1 MSKRYADLNVVIS
14 AILAR
19 DAEQAGIHVLESRL
33 RPGTSSDRQDTLITD
48 VMPPRDVSRGCKAAA
63 GETIVVR

>member
-1 MSKRYADLNVVIS
+1 MSKRYADLNVVVS
-14 AILAR
+14 AVLAR
-19 DAEQAGIHVLESRL
+19 GAEQSGLHELVLRL

-48 VMPPRDVSRGCKAAA
+48 VMPPRDVLRGCKA